1 VTGFSL
7 ERRLAAEAIG
17 TGLVVT
23 TVVGSGIM
31 ASRLAQDV
39 GPMLPGNTI
48 PTGAILVV
56 LILMLGPVSG
66 AHFNPAVSLVMAM
79 RKRLPWGEL
88 PSYAIAQI
96 VGGIAGTMAAHL
108 MFDQAILQASNAA
121 RAGIGQHIAEGVA
134 TGGLVLA
141 VSGVLRFR
149 PDAMAAAVGLYCM
162 AVYWFT
168 ASMSFA
174 NPAVTIA
181 RSLTDS
187 FAGVA
192 AMDAPAF
199 LAIQAVAAV
208 GAALLAGWLF
218 TVGSPAPGPEETAG
232 RDVNGF
238 QFWGR

>member
-1 VTGFSL
+1 MTGFSL

-17 TGLVVT
+17 AGLVVA
-23 TVVGSGIM
+23 TVVGSGI
-31 ASRLAQDV
+31 ATSRLAHDV
-39 GPMLPGNTI
+39 GIMLPGNTI
-48 PTGAILVV
+48 PTGAIMVV

-66 AHFNPAVSLVMAM
+66 AHFNSAVSLVMAM
-79 RKRLPWGEL
+79 RKQLPWAEL
-88 PSYAIAQI
+88 PSYAIAQV
-96 VGGIAGTMAAHL
+96 VGGIAGAMAANL
-108 MFDQAILQASNAA
+108 MFDQAILQVSNAA
-121 RAGIGQHIAEGVA
+121 RAGAGQYIAEGVA

-141 VSGVLRFR
+141 VIGVMRFR
-149 PDAMAAAVGLYCM
+149 PGAMAAAVGLYGV

-187 FAGVA
+187 AAGVA
-192 AMDAPAF
+192 PMDVPAIM
-199 LAIQAVAAV
+199 AVQAVAAV

-218 TVGSPAPGPEETAG
+218 TVGSPAPGPEESAG
-232 RDVNGF
+232 RDVTDF